1 MQGGVHRVPFD
12 MSGVPGGIN
21 EEYRLVMV
29 ASIGRSNNQP
39 CGSCNTGIKA
49 ELDVV
54 EAAVSNRPRSS
65 GKFTRARLEGHQDR
79 ADASVDMSMGCGWK
93 KSHDA
98 SSGSV

>member
-49 ELDVV
+49 ELDIV
-54 EAAVSNRPRSS
+54 EAAVSNRPRSG
-65 GKFTRARLEGHQDR
+65 GKLPEPDWRDR
-79 ADASVDMSMGCGWK
+79 IEQMPASICHKCWNK
-93 KSHDA
+93 LR
-98 SSGSV
+98 